1 MWSIDRWQLTV
12 DSWQLNWVL
21 KLLFL
26 NEHGCHPDIG
36 GNLANINEEFNVK
49 NQYSSGW
56 VLHPIVKS
64 FNPIPVVNYFELY
77 DLPLSFQIDNVL
89 VKKKFYALSK
99 RFHPDFYVNESQEK
113 QEEILELSTINNKA
127 YQVLSDPLKRI
138 EYVLSLHDMLAEGDK
153 YALSQDFLMDMMDVN
168 EALIDMEF
176 DHDELKL
183 TELSTQID
191 EMELFLF
198 DELKRN
204 TNEFDQ
210 LQGADSNS
218 ILLKVKDIWYRQK
231 YLMRIRE
238 SLNKF
243 RVWIW

>member
-1 MWSIDRWQLTV
+1 
-12 DSWQLNWVL
+12 
-21 KLLFL
+21 
-26 NEHGCHPDIG
+26 
-36 GNLANINEEFNVK
+36 
-49 NQYSSGW
+49 
-56 VLHPIVKS
+56 
-64 FNPIPVVNYFELY
+64 VNYFELY
-77 DLPLSFQIDNVL
+77 DLPLSFQIDSAL
-89 VKKKFYALSK
+89 VKKKFYELSK
-99 RFHPDFYVNESQEK
+99 RFHPDFYVNESAEK
-113 QEEILELSTINNKA
+113 QAEILELSTINNKA

-153 YALSQDFLMDMMDVN
+153 YALPQTFLMDMMDVN
-168 EALIDMEF
+168 EALMEMEF

-183 TELSTQID
+183 TELSTQVD
-191 EMELFLF
+191 EMELSLF

-210 LQGADSNS
+210 LEGADANN

-243 RVWIW
+243 RV